1 MAQVF
6 VTGKPR
12 RDPINHR
19 RELSPPPIRVY
30 AMGRGDRGQFW
41 SLHKPRTLPRS
52 PPLPVKTRQTTTV
65 TNYGCSTSSTRV
77 EGWLISVPPTEPG
90 MTCVRADCLRCDYT
104 VLRNGDRSADCAPK
118 QRVDQR
124 CRQKHR
130 GINYRTA
137 QRIVEA
143 AERRRR

>member
-1 MAQVF
+1 MLQPVRGRIPAVLGDRPAILAILPRDHPAHQLGRMPQRLIP
-6 VTGKPR
+6 GKSL
-12 RDPINHR
+12 RDRNNHR

-65 TNYGCSTSSTRV
+65 TNYGCSTSSIRV

-104 VLRNGDRSADCAPK
+104 VLRNGDRSAD
-118 QRVDQR
+118 
-124 CRQKHR
+124 
-130 GINYRTA
+130 
-137 QRIVEA
+137 
-143 AERRRR
+143 